1 MQNLHFSLGLN
12 FSSPE
17 LLWFLALV
25 PLFVGFTFW
34 LARSRSAAVHDQF
47 GEPELIARFNQK
59 IPVSRLIAKAV
70 AVALCLA
77 CLVLALSRPTMDSGK
92 TEFPMGTIDVIAVV
106 DVSRS
111 MAVPDYRGKLPQP
124 YADGR
129 RLDMAKFLLMK
140 EVVGSLNY
148 NRLGVVTFSGEAFP
162 LAFLT
167 EDLSALK
174 WVLNRAMTVGSA
186 PGEGSELGKAFDMAF
201 RLFDLDSKP
210 SHRRVIVLFSDGGND
225 SELAEM
231 NGVVKELKKRDI
243 DLIIVGLGKTSP
255 SAIPVDMLSP
265 SDQRLGRGQQWYEVK
280 GEIVTSKLE
289 ENVLLLLKNATRGR
303 YVRLVEVNDFSMT
316 SMVSR
321 MEVKHVPGQY
331 ELFPWLLLVSA
342 LAFVAAVLISNE
354 PDERKFKGKPAQ
366 ERDDDS
372 NRNQRAEGRE
382 PR

>member
-1 MQNLHFSLGLN
+1 MQNLHFSLGLHFGN
-12 FSSPE
+12 PE
-17 LLWFLALV
+17 LLWFLALI
-25 PLFVGFTFW
+25 PLLVGFTFW
-34 LARSRSAAVHDQF
+34 LARSRSTAVHDQF
-47 GEPELIARFNQK
+47 GEPELIARFNEK
-59 IPVSRLIAKAV
+59 IPVSRLIAKAF

-77 CLVLALSRPTMDSGK
+77 GLVLALCRPTMDSGK

-111 MAVPDYRGKLPQP
+111 MAVPDYKGKLPQP
-124 YADGR
+124 YEEGR

-162 LAFLT
+162 QAFLSD
-167 EDLSALK
+167 DLPALK

-186 PGEGSELGKAFDMAF
+186 PGEGSELGKAFNMAF

-225 SELAEM
+225 SELSEM
-231 NGVVKELKKRDI
+231 NEVVKELKKRDI

-255 SAIPVDMLSP
+255 SAIPVNLLSP
-265 SDQRLGRGQQWYEVK
+265 TDQTMNSGRQWYEVK

-289 ENVLLLLKNATRGR
+289 ENVLLLLKNATGGR

-316 SMVSR
+316 SMISR
-321 MEVKHVPGQY
+321 MEVKHIPGQY
-331 ELFPWLLLVSA
+331 EFFPWLLLASVF
-342 LAFVAAVLISNE
+342 AFLAAVVIGNE
-354 PDERKFKGKPAQ
+354 PDGKPKANAGKNRDQ
-366 ERDDDS
+366 RPER
-372 NRNQRAEGRE
+372 RE